1 MGPNEYVAED
11 EILSNIGKE
20 ALVFPSLSPSLREC
34 HAAERL
40 VREERN
46 GMVRDFVDRKLG

>member
-1 MGPNEYVAED
+1 MAPNEYVAED

-20 ALVFPSLSPSLREC
+20 ALVFPSLSPSLREW